1 MGLKVIRFLRHHF
14 IIAIQFL
21 IIFSTKG
28 VGGARKRGGRYTVM
42 AKKMDLGAL
51 RQQILELQIDK
62 ELKHDLLEVINEK
75 RHYGLVWEESSEAAW
90 NDMQDQLPVFVEDES
105 KRLDSAPEGSPN
117 HILIEGDNLNAL
129 AALTY
134 AYAGKID
141 VIYIDPPYNTGNKDF
156 IYNDSFVDK
165 DDSFR
170 HSKWLSFMDRR
181 LRIAKKLLSEKGVMF
196 ISIDENEEAQLKM
209 LCDKIYGENNHIA
222 TLPTIMN
229 LKGNQDEFG
238 FAGTHEYTHV
248 YCLSRENCSIGYLPV
263 EDEELDDWLSD
274 DKGFYKK
281 GANLKSTGV
290 NAPKEK
296 RPYLFYPILVNIETK
311 VVSTISKDEY
321 VRIYDKEL
329 KLHDE
334 VYLSQLQEKYESLG
348 YTFLLP
354 ITGGKGMSWR
364 WGWQKVK
371 EEADEII
378 VNINGID
385 VSLYKKQRP
394 QLGDL
399 PSKKPK
405 SVFYRPEYS
414 SGNGKAELVSVLGEN
429 LFGYPKPLNLIIDF
443 LRISA
448 FKDSTILDF
457 FAGSGTTLHATM
469 QLNSEDGGH
478 RKCIL
483 VTNNENNICEKV
495 TYERN
500 KRVIN
505 GYTNQK
511 GEEVPGLTRNNLRY
525 YKTEFVPRDQ
535 SNFKSR
541 RALMASLVDL
551 LCIKNNIYQEQE
563 TFGGK
568 KFKKNVLRYFKDEA
582 GQMLVVLDERVV
594 SIIIPMI
601 AEVATKQNPLKVYVY
616 SDGAYAY
623 EDEFHKVMPV
633 IELCAMPDA
642 FLQALEGGT
651 DILPKQKYSEAMMKE
666 FQQNEALAM
675 QNEEVVKEALS
686 DDYDYVPKEK
696 EDNVTNDI
704 IE

>member
-1 MGLKVIRFLRHHF
+1 
-14 IIAIQFL
+14 
-21 IIFSTKG
+21 
-28 VGGARKRGGRYTVM
+28 M
-42 AKKMDLGAL
+42 AKKLDLEAL
-51 RQQILELQIDK
+51 CQQINELQIDK
-62 ELKHDLLEVINEK
+62 DLKHDLLAAINDK
-75 RHYGLVWEESSEAAW
+75 QRYGLVWEESSEEAW
-90 NDMQDQLPVFVEDES
+90 DEMQDKLPVFVEDAT

-117 HILIEGDNLNAL
+117 HVLIEGDNLNAL

-134 AYAGKID
+134 AYAGNID

-165 DDSFR
+165 EDGYR

-181 LRIAKKLLSEKGVMF
+181 LRIAKKLLSEKGVIF
-196 ISIDENEEAQLKM
+196 ISIDDNEQADLKL
-209 LCDKIYGENNHIA
+209 LCDEIFGERNFVA
-222 TLPTIMN
+222 KCVWQST
-229 LKGNQDEFG
+229 
-238 FAGTHEYTHV
+238 AGSNTGTDIVTVTEYVFV
-248 YCLSRENCSIGYLPV
+248 YCAHKEYCQFDGVLSSEDAFKFTDEYEMERGKYSLDKLDRRRVAGHYSDALNFPIEMPDGTLRYPGGGCEKSMEGWNYL
-263 EDEELDDWLSD
+263 WS
-274 DKGFYKK
+274 K
-281 GANLKSTGV
+281 
-290 NAPKEK
+290 
-296 RPYLFYPILVNIETK
+296 TK
-311 VVSTISKDEY
+311 V
-321 VRIYDKEL
+321 
-329 KLHDE
+329 
-334 VYLSQLQEKYESLG
+334 
-348 YTFLLP
+348 
-354 ITGGKGMSWR
+354 R
-364 WGWQKVK
+364 WGIEHDFIVFKKTKGIWNVYNKRYSRVDNSGNPIDRSFPFRNLITSDAFNTAQGT
-371 EEADEII
+371 AEITSI
-378 VNINGID
+378 FGVRTFD
-385 VSLYKKQRP
+385 FPK
-394 QLGDL
+394 
-399 PSKKPK
+399 PSKFVKQLLEI
-405 SVFYRPEYS
+405 SVRT
-414 SGNGKAELVSVLGEN
+414 NKNA
-429 LFGYPKPLNLIIDF
+429 
-443 LRISA
+443 
-448 FKDSTILDF
+448 TILDF

-478 RKCIL
+478 RRCIL

-511 GEEVPGLTRNNLRY
+511 GEDVPGLTHNNLRY
-525 YKTEFVPRDQ
+525 YKTEFVPRNQ

-601 AEVATKQNPLKVYVY
+601 AEVATRQNPLKVYVY

-686 DDYDYVPKEK
+686 DDYDYVLKEK

-704 IE
+704 ID

>member
-1 MGLKVIRFLRHHF
+1 MRLKVIRFLRHHF

-28 VGGARKRGGRYTVM
+28 VGGARKRGGRYTAM

-75 RHYGLVWEESSEAAW
+75 KHYGLVWEDSSEAAW
-90 NDMQDQLPVFVEDES
+90 DDMQDQLPVFVEDES

-117 HILIEGDNLNAL
+117 HVLIEGDNLNAL

-535 SNFKSR
+535 SSSKSR
-541 RALMASLVDL
+541 RALMTSLVDL
-551 LCIKNNIYQEQE
+551 LCIKNNIYKEQE

-601 AEVATKQNPLKVYVY
+601 AEVATRQNPLKVYVY

>member
-90 NDMQDQLPVFVEDES
+90 KDMQDQLPVFVEDES

-165 DDSFR
+165 EDGFR

-181 LRIAKKLLSEKGVMF
+181 LRIAKKLLSEKGVIF

-511 GEEVPGLTRNNLRY
+511 GEEVPGLSHNNLRY

-535 SNFKSR
+535 SSSKSR
-541 RALMASLVDL
+541 RALMASLVDF

-601 AEVATKQNPLKVYVY
+601 AEVATRQNPLKVYVY

-642 FLQALEGGT
+642 FLQALEGRT

-686 DDYDYVPKEK
+686 DDYDYVLKEK

-704 IE
+704 ID